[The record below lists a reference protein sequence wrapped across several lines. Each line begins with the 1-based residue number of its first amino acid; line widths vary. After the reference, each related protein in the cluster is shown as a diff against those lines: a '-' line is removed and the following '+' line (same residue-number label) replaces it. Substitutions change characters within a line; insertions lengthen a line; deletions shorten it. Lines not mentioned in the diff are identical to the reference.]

1 MNRQMMNESMNQKK
15 SNYIVVIVLTSYYVS
30 TLLLK
35 RYINKI
41 LPLFAPDFLASFL
54 MLSNIPIVFYPP

>member
-41 LPLFAPDFLASFL
+41 S
-54 MLSNIPIVFYPP
+54 LSDALKNRE